1 MRSSIRHRRL
11 LVALL
16 LAGGGSSAFS
26 LEPSLAESAEAF
38 AARSLGVPE
47 ASVRAQ
53 SIDRRQR
60 LGSCAGEWLW
70 RFAFDSTQ
78 TVQVECPGD
87 PKSRRFVAISV
98 STPREA
104 ASVAPATTMMV
115 VVDRDLPYGH
125 VLTDRDVRLET
136 RRATSPGASVAFTSI
151 DPVLGQSLT
160 RPLGAG
166 TPVGRADLRLGT
178 VVKRNALVHAWT
190 EFNGGRAS
198 TKLLALGPGKVG
210 EWIELENPQSGRK
223 LRGEVQVDGSV
234 RLGVRDAAKVTASVV
249 D

>member
-1 MRSSIRHRRL
+1 MLSPLRHYRL
-11 LVALL
+11 LAALL
-16 LAGGGSSAFS
+16 LAGGGSAAYAT
-26 LEPSLAESAEAF
+26 EPGLAESAEAF
-38 AARSLGVPE
+38 AASSLGVPA

-60 LGSCAGEWLW
+60 LGTCPSEWLW
-70 RFAFDSTQ
+70 RFAFDSRQ

-87 PKSRRFVAISV
+87 PKSRRFVAIAV
-98 STPREA
+98 S
-104 ASVAPATTMMV
+104 APLETAPVVQSATTV
-115 VVDRDLPYGH
+115 VVADRDLPYGH
-125 VLTDRDVRLET
+125 VLTDSDVRLET
-136 RRATSPGASVAFTSI
+136 RRAGASGSPSTFSALEAV
-151 DPVLGQSLT
+151 VGRSLT
-160 RPLGAG
+160 RPIEAG
-166 TPVGRADLRLGT
+166 TLLGRADLRLGT

-234 RLGVRDAAKVTASVV
+234 RLGVREAAKVTTSAV

>member
-1 MRSSIRHRRL
+1 MRSFIRHHCL
-11 LVALL
+11 LAALL
-16 LAGGGSSAFS
+16 LAGGGSTALS
-26 LEPSLAESAEAF
+26 LERSLAENAEAF

-60 LGSCAGEWLW
+60 LGSCASEWLW
-70 RFAFDSTQ
+70 RFAFDSTH

-98 STPREA
+98 SAPREA
-104 ASVAPATTMMV
+104 APVAPVTSMMV

-125 VLTDRDVRLET
+125 VLTERDVRLET
-136 RRATSPGASVAFTSI
+136 RRATSPGTPVAFTSI
-151 DPVLGQSLT
+151 EPVLSHSLT
-160 RPLGAG
+160 RPLAAG

-190 EFNGGRAS
+190 KFNGGRAS

-210 EWIELENPQSGRK
+210 DWIELENPQSGRK
-223 LRGEVQVDGSV
+223 LRGEVQADGSV
-234 RLGVRDAAKVTASVV
+234 RLGVRDAAKLSASVV

>member
-1 MRSSIRHRRL
+1 MRLSIRHRRL

-16 LAGGGSSAFS
+16 LAGGGPSAFS
-26 LEPSLAESAEAF
+26 LERSLAESAEAF

-60 LGSCAGEWLW
+60 LGACAGGWIW
-70 RFAFDSTQ
+70 GFAFDSTQ

-98 STPREA
+98 ALPRDTA
-104 ASVAPATTMMV
+104 AAIPATTMAV
-115 VVDRDLPYGH
+115 VAQRDLPYGH
-125 VLTDRDVRLET
+125 VLTDGDVRLEA
-136 RRATSPGASVAFTSI
+136 RRADAPGSGAFGSI
-151 DPVLGQSLT
+151 DSVVGRSLT
-160 RPLGAG
+160 RPIVGGSTL
-166 TPVGRADLRLGT
+166 GRADVRLGT

-190 EFNGGRAS
+190 EFSGGRAS
-198 TKLLALGPGKVG
+198 TKLIALGPGKVG

-223 LRGEVQVDGSV
+223 LRGEVQIDGSV
-234 RLGVRDAAKVTASVV
+234 RLGVREDTKVASRAV